1 MPAKLFTAA
10 ASHGV
15 HWESAAS
22 TICEISI
29 QTLIKL
35 SCCALQ
41 EQLQDQ
47 VQTIQKLED
56 TVRQQAE
63 DLNWTQSQLIST
75 QGSLIDLETH
85 LTTLEDQQANEASLQ
100 QSSPSATPTI
110 SRVTQ
115 PSVNSASQKL
125 SLREDLAPNTPGQGS
140 DPVQSAF
147 VSSIDS
153 IFPPSGGDDE
163 AGDMPD
169 LPEDPLELF
178 ERGKAAVQARAANQ
192 STSSANMPELR
203 EDPYELFE
211 KGKAAVEARAS
222 QQNKKNL
229 PTGKQQRRST

>member
-1 MPAKLFTAA
+1 M
-10 ASHGV
+10 
-15 HWESAAS
+15 
-22 TICEISI
+22 
-29 QTLIKL
+29 
-35 SCCALQ
+35 
-41 EQLQDQ
+41 QDQ
-47 VQTIQKLED
+47 TQTIQKLKE

-85 LTTLEDQQANEASLQ
+85 LTTLEDQQANEASLLQ
-100 QSSPSATPTI
+100 QSKPAPTSATPP
-110 SRVTQ
+110 SLLRVTQ
-115 PSVNSASQKL
+115 PPLDSASQKL
-125 SLREDLAPNTPGQGS
+125 PLREDLVPNTSGQGS

-153 IFPPSGGDDE
+153 IFPPSGGGFE

-178 ERGKAAVQARAANQ
+178 ERGKAAVQARAGKNQ
-192 STSSANMPELR
+192 TISSANMPELH

-211 KGKAAVEARAS
+211 KGKAAVEARAT

-229 PTGKQQRRST
+229 PKGKQQRFSS